1 MAERKD
7 VRIRE
12 AEGGWIVDLDYRYKE
27 RPKGEVAPDDLE
39 FVTTS
44 LEHALNRAGVF
55 LAHEE

>member
-27 RPKGEVAPDDLE
+27 RSEGEAVPEDRE
-39 FVTTS
+39 FVTS
-44 LEHALNRAGVF
+44 NLDDALIRVAQF
-55 LAHEE
+55 LQDR